1 MFLVTTADQRYWN
14 TNEKICF
21 LGEWC
26 KVYDQRHLWSK
37 MDCQVLPY
45 HWDDRKKMHQD
56 YQYLDGVYEHYLL
69 VLSQKLNEIHSTNH
83 SLRYWRIII
92 GPWLN
97 LFVGIIFDKYLSV
110 QTAKNSG
117 LVTNTWV
124 SAFKYTDFLAKD
136 TIDFRS
142 RSSGD
147 DWNHFIYCQI
157 IKSMGGLPYE
167 TREGQE
173 FSTPWDKTRI
183 SPSFSYVKDLAKSL
197 FGKIFRLTPDRF
209 NQVFISS
216 SYLGAWNLG
225 RLQLSL
231 GQFPYLF
238 FPRIEIEDY
247 AVNDLARTEM
257 SFELGENQFESLLD
271 EFIPQNI
278 PKVYIEGY
286 AKICSRAIEVFPK
299 RTKLILSGPSVYYDE
314 GYKFWAAHQVERGTN
329 LFQLQY
335 GGAYGV
341 LRWNALENHEIK
353 ISDRY
358 LSWGWKI
365 NGQPKVVPISAGKLT
380 KIKNKVRPNPKGSI
394 LWIGISLPRYSYWM
408 NSLSL
413 GPKLLEHLMEHER
426 FVGAVS
432 PKARNLLLFR
442 CDPVDTGWNEEQ
454 RFADA
459 FPSLKVYRGRET
471 MYKQLNSSR
480 LSIHTYNSTT
490 FLETL
495 SADFPTLMYWSPDFF
510 ELRESAYP
518 HFNIL
523 RQAGIFYDD
532 PESVAKK
539 VNEIYEDPLAW
550 WLTPEIQDAKEKF
563 CHQFARTSDN
573 WIAEWKEE
581 LLKITKK

>member
-1 MFLVTTADQRYWN
+1 
-14 TNEKICF
+14 
-21 LGEWC
+21 
-26 KVYDQRHLWSK
+26 
-37 MDCQVLPY
+37 
-45 HWDDRKKMHQD
+45 
-56 YQYLDGVYEHYLL
+56 
-69 VLSQKLNEIHSTNH
+69 
-83 SLRYWRIII
+83 
-92 GPWLN
+92 
-97 LFVGIIFDKYLSV
+97 
-110 QTAKNSG
+110 
-117 LVTNTWV
+117 V

-136 TIDFRS
+136 TIDFGS
-142 RSSGD
+142 RSFGD

-329 LFQLQY
+329 
-335 GGAYGV
+335 
-341 LRWNALENHEIK
+341 
-353 ISDRY
+353 
-358 LSWGWKI
+358 
-365 NGQPKVVPISAGKLT
+365 
-380 KIKNKVRPNPKGSI
+380 
-394 LWIGISLPRYSYWM
+394 
-408 NSLSL
+408 
-413 GPKLLEHLMEHER
+413 
-426 FVGAVS
+426 
-432 PKARNLLLFR
+432 
-442 CDPVDTGWNEEQ
+442 
-454 RFADA
+454 
-459 FPSLKVYRGRET
+459 
-471 MYKQLNSSR
+471 
-480 LSIHTYNSTT
+480 
-490 FLETL
+490 
-495 SADFPTLMYWSPDFF
+495 
-510 ELRESAYP
+510 
-518 HFNIL
+518 
-523 RQAGIFYDD
+523 
-532 PESVAKK
+532 
-539 VNEIYEDPLAW
+539 
-550 WLTPEIQDAKEKF
+550 
-563 CHQFARTSDN
+563 
-573 WIAEWKEE
+573 
-581 LLKITKK
+581 